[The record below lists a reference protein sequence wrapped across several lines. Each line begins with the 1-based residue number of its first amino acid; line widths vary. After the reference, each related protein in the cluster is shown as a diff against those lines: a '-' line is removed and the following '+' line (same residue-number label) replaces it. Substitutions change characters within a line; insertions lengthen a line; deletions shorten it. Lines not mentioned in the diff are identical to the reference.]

1 MNELNRIAVQIHV
14 MFNEF
19 STRVPRQFSG
29 EIISTND
36 AETSGYPYGK
46 RMKLGLYLT
55 SYTKINSKWIM
66 ELHIRRKII
75 QRKCMS
81 KSE

>member
-46 RMKLGLYLT
+46 RMKLGLLAHRTKQTNNNKRPLT
-55 SYTKINSKWIM
+55 PSF
-66 ELHIRRKII
+66 
-75 QRKCMS
+75 
-81 KSE
+81 

>member
-1 MNELNRIAVQIHV
+1 MNEWNRIAVQIHI

-29 EIISTND
+29 EIISTNE

-46 RMKLGLYLT
+46 EWSWDSTSHHIQKLTQNGSWNY
-55 SYTKINSKWIM
+55 I
-66 ELHIRRKII
+66 
-75 QRKCMS
+75 
-81 KSE
+81 